1 MPLALEGVVAM
12 LACARVGAIHSVVYA
27 GLGATALRERMRDAG
42 AKVLVA
48 GDASYRRGRPIDL
61 RGIVTEAIAGVV
73 GLQQVVMF
81 ARHWPYQAATPQ
93 FVDFQSLLAFP
104 PQCQAEE
111 MDAEDPLF
119 ILYTSGT
126 TGTPKGVVHVHGGF
140 MVGTTYHLRNF
151 SDVRPNDIMWCMSD
165 FGWMAGH
172 SMMIY
177 GPLCNGSTSV
187 LREGAID
194 YPDPGVVWSIVEK
207 YGIAKIFTSP
217 TAIRMFMSH
226 GERYPREHNLSCIRV
241 LHCAGEVLNP
251 GAWRWAQTHLCGD
264 GQWGYCLDG
273 WSQTELSVTTIGTH
287 CTMSYR
293 PGHTGVVQPGV
304 VADVVDA
311 DGQPL
316 PPGKRGSLVIR
327 RPFPHM
333 MRTVWGEPARWESA
347 WRVFPGVYATGDM
360 AMRDADGYFSILGR
374 DDDVLNVS
382 GHRIGTSEVESVL
395 VSHPAVAEAAA
406 IGIPDEIK
414 GEIIKC
420 FVQLRVGHKAGEGL
434 RAELVEHVRRQLGPI
449 ATPSAVEVVER
460 LPKTRS
466 GKILRRVLRA
476 RETGG
481 DEGDLST
488 LET

>member
-1 MPLALEGVVAM
+1 
-12 LACARVGAIHSVVYA
+12 
-27 GLGATALRERMRDAG
+27 
-42 AKVLVA
+42 
-48 GDASYRRGRPIDL
+48 
-61 RGIVTEAIAGVV
+61 
-73 GLQQVVMF
+73 
-81 ARHWPYQAATPQ
+81 
-93 FVDFQSLLAFP
+93 
-104 PQCQAEE
+104 
-111 MDAEDPLF
+111 
-119 ILYTSGT
+119 
-126 TGTPKGVVHVHGGF
+126 
-140 MVGTTYHLRNF
+140 
-151 SDVRPNDIMWCMSD
+151 
-165 FGWMAGH
+165 
-172 SMMIY
+172 
-177 GPLCNGSTSV
+177 
-187 LREGAID
+187 
-194 YPDPGVVWSIVEK
+194 
-207 YGIAKIFTSP
+207 
-217 TAIRMFMSH
+217 
-226 GERYPREHNLSCIRV
+226 
-241 LHCAGEVLNP
+241 
-251 GAWRWAQTHLCGD
+251 
-264 GQWGYCLDG
+264 
-273 WSQTELSVTTIGTH
+273 
-287 CTMSYR
+287 MSYR